1 MRLHILQKIPFL
13 ALLATVIYL
22 FFNSSGHAAGCI
34 YPGVSAQGP
43 VRASIQSARYA
54 AMGAWERKVAKVR
67 GRRYGVWNQA
77 GDQSVDCSW
86 NDRGNRIRCRAT
98 AAACSF

>member
-1 MRLHILQKIPFL
+1 MPLRVVLR
-13 ALLATVIYL
+13 ALLAMSILSLVSATA
-22 FFNSSGHAAGCI
+22 HAAGCL
-34 YPGVSAQGP
+34 YPGVTVQGP
-43 VRASIQSARYA
+43 IRGTIQSARYA
-54 AMGAWERKVAKVR
+54 AMGAWERKISRSR

-77 GDQSVDCSW
+77 GDQIVDCSW